1 MQRPSETLFFRFQ
14 TAFFRLFTA
23 CRLSRFVFQRQ
34 FDMRFGRLGRFFQ
47 SKFDLLLFAQQIAP
61 VAFFIPVAAVQLDGV
76 LDAFATVAALQIV
89 FFAVFVATPADTL
102 GIFRENGKFL
112 GHDVLLL
119 FVCGMGRIISDLNG
133 TGGGFIVFYAD
144 FLRCVNLSD
153 GLYCKNYP
161 YAVQQEEPI

>member
-1 MQRPSETLFFRFQ
+1 MIAPLRFSDDLLSL
-14 TAFFRLFTA
+14 AGY
-23 CRLSRFVFQRQ
+23 LSRFVPQRQ
-34 FDMRFGRLGRFFQ
+34 FDMRFSGFGRFFQ
-47 SKFDLLLFAQQIAP
+47 AQFDLLLFAQQIAP
-61 VAFFIPVAAVQLDGV
+61 VAFFIPVAAVQFDRV
-76 LDAFATVAALQIV
+76 LDAFATVATLQIV
-89 FFAVFVATPADTL
+89 FFAVFVATPADTF

-133 TGGGFIVFYAD
+133 AGGGFIVFYAD

-153 GLYCKNYP
+153 GLYCKNNP

>member
-1 MQRPSETLFFRFQ
+1 M
-14 TAFFRLFTA
+14 
-23 CRLSRFVFQRQ
+23 
-34 FDMRFGRLGRFFQ
+34 
-47 SKFDLLLFAQQIAP
+47 
-61 VAFFIPVAAVQLDGV
+61 GV

-133 TGGGFIVFYAD
+133 AGGGFIVFYAD

-161 YAVQQEEPI
+161 YVVQQEDLI

>member
-1 MQRPSETLFFRFQ
+1 
-14 TAFFRLFTA
+14 
-23 CRLSRFVFQRQ
+23 
-34 FDMRFGRLGRFFQ
+34 MRFGRLGRFLQ

-61 VAFFIPVAAVQLDGV
+61 VAFFIPVATVQLDRV
-76 LDAFATVAALQIV
+76 LNTLATVAALQII

-102 GIFRENGKFL
+102 GIFRKNGKFL
-112 GHDVLLL
+112 GHGVFLL

-133 TGGGFIVFYAD
+133 AGGGFIVFYAD

-153 GLYCKNYP
+153 GLYCENYP

>member
-1 MQRPSETLFFRFQ
+1 MIAPLRFSDDPLSL
-14 TAFFRLFTA
+14 AG
-23 CRLSRFVFQRQ
+23 LSRFVPQRQ
-34 FDMRFGRLGRFFQ
+34 FDMRLGGFGRFFQ
-47 SKFDLLLFAQQIAP
+47 AQFDLLLFAQQIAP
-61 VAFFIPVAAVQLDGV
+61 VAFFIPLAPVQLDGV

-161 YAVQQEEPI
+161 YSVQQEDPI

>member
-1 MQRPSETLFFRFQ
+1 
-14 TAFFRLFTA
+14 
-23 CRLSRFVFQRQ
+23 
-34 FDMRFGRLGRFFQ
+34 MRFSRLGRFLQ

-61 VAFFIPVAAVQLDGV
+61 IAFFIPVTAVQLDRM

-102 GIFRENGKFL
+102 GIFRKNGKFL
-112 GHDVLLL
+112 SHGILLL
-119 FVCGMGRIISDLNG
+119 FVCGTGRIISDLNG
-133 TGGGFIVFYAD
+133 AGGGFIVFYAD

-161 YAVQQEEPI
+161 YAVQQEDPI

>member
-1 MQRPSETLFFRFQ
+1 
-14 TAFFRLFTA
+14 
-23 CRLSRFVFQRQ
+23 
-34 FDMRFGRLGRFFQ
+34 MRFGRLGRFLQ

-61 VAFFIPVAAVQLDGV
+61 VAFFIPVAAVQFDGM
-76 LDAFATVAALQIV
+76 LDALATVAALQIV

-112 GHDVLLL
+112 GHDVFLL

-161 YAVQQEEPI
+161 YAVQQEELI